1 MCKGEMMKRLSLLF
15 LLVFILSGCGTIN
28 RQVRDLK
35 IETTLIYCEQS
46 KYVMENDS
54 KLFNTN
60 KKIEVLPQK
69 MYSDRI
75 KLEQI
80 LKQINVVIINK
91 TANASGSGVTIKYKG
106 EFYILSAG
114 HMLDKLDDNLYLYE
128 NDNEI
133 CKLKV
138 IKHSFCETENGVIDD
153 LLLLKPVDNDI
164 LPIFYT
170 ELANTE
176 PYTGTEINI
185 IGNPLG
191 IEDVVSDGRVIAYQ
205 GNLMY
210 MIGTSYFG
218 NSGGGVY
225 NNDGKLVGII
235 SHLSAAQPY
244 PPELVYSPIDPLAPA
259 TIDPGVPAYM
269 IHGAVRLA
277 AILEFMRDVK

>member
-1 MCKGEMMKRLSLLF
+1 MKRLSLLF

-244 PPELVYSPIDPLAPA
+244 PPELVYSPTDPLAPA